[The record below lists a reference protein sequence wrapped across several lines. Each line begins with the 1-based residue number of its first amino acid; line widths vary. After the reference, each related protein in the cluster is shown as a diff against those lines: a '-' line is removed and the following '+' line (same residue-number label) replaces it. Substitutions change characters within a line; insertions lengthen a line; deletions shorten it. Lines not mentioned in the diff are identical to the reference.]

1 MEKINP
7 GVIVLFLDIKKMFL
21 SLIFNQSFWIF
32 QLFGQK
38 SVVSYLHHFE
48 LRSHRKGLHHSLNQ
62 KRSILRKW
70 RS

>member
-7 GVIVLFLDIKKMFL
+7 GVIVLFLGNKKIFL

-38 SVVSYLHHFE
+38 LVESYLHHFE
-48 LRSHRKGLHHSLNQ
+48 LRSHREGLHHSLNQ
-62 KRSILRKW
+62 KSRFCKRRS
-70 RS
+70 